1 MKRKKDTYNALLPI
15 IGGTEAAA
23 LFNINTGA
31 LVQARTKYTV
41 KRTATSKEQPIVA
54 HMVQS
59 IKHNSRERHSIYK
72 EYLEEAKS
80 YKRGFIEDKVYYLS
94 MPRDPLSLYLAEH
107 FSALFMRVC
116 GTPRLVWRE
125 MLFPNRY
132 PVEYK
137 TNTKILRY
145 YTYEA

>member
-1 MKRKKDTYNALLPI
+1 MKRKIDTYNALLPI

-31 LVQARTKYTV
+31 LVQARPKYTV
-41 KRTATSKEQPIVA
+41 KRTATSQAQPNAA

-80 YKRGFIEDKVYYLS
+80 YKTGFIEDKVYYLH

-107 FSALFMRVC
+107 FSALFMRVYDK
-116 GTPRLVWRE
+116 PRLVWRE
-125 MLFPNRY
+125 MLLPNRY
-132 PVEYK
+132 PEVYK
-137 TNTKILRY
+137 INTKILRY